1 MYIRPSPTCL
11 FLFDKI
17 PLRGGDNFYRARTE
31 YRSGMSNQQNN
42 PVPAIPATG
51 AAPSGNSGSA
61 SQPGAIDVAGI
72 TGIRAEWEVTK
83 PQRAHYAEIVQLL
96 SQLRENGEGSIFRR
110 GPHVQASHLGFFR
123 PETDAFFRL

>member
-1 MYIRPSPTCL
+1 
-11 FLFDKI
+11 
-17 PLRGGDNFYRARTE
+17 
-31 YRSGMSNQQNN
+31 MSDQQNN
-42 PVPAIPATG
+42 PVQATPATG

-61 SQPGAIDVAGI
+61 PQPGAIDVAGI

-83 PQRAHYAEIVQLL
+83 PQRAHYSEVVQLL
-96 SQLRENGEGSIFRR
+96 SQLRKNGKGSIFRR